1 MNQLKPVVSVIIP
14 VYNQEKYLRECLD
27 SVCNQSL
34 QNIEVICVN
43 DGSTDNSKEI
53 LGIYAKRDSRIR
65 ILSQKNQGAGAA
77 RNLGMQIAK
86 GKYLSFL
93 DSDDIFEPLM
103 LETMVRAIEKDNA
116 DVLVCRSDRFDT
128 NTGIRES
135 MPWSIRKDLLP
146 NFIPFNSGDV
156 KKNFFELFVWW
167 PWDKLYRKDYIDKI
181 GIQFQEL
188 RTTNDLFFVCT
199 SILIAD
205 RVSVISDI
213 LIHQRTNLKTSLS
226 STREKSWGNYLE
238 ALDALKEF
246 LTKHHIYEKYER
258 DFVNYCLNFSLWHL
272 DTITGH
278 SYSLLY
284 NALKEI
290 WLKRF
295 GILNHT
301 ENYFYNINNY
311 ARIAVILNNSP
322 EDILFSKIVQL
333 EKENEQLRYDYE
345 KIEHSLSFK
354 IGRLIT
360 AFPRKLRDGMKNG

>member
-1 MNQLKPVVSVIIP
+1 MPLVSVIIP
-14 VYNQEKYLRECLD
+14 IYNQEKYLRECLD
-27 SVCNQSL
+27 SICNQSL
-34 QNIEVICVN
+34 RNIEIICVN
-43 DGSTDNSKEI
+43 DGSTDKSSEI
-53 LGIYAKRDSRIR
+53 LENYVKQDSRIR

-77 RNLGMQIAK
+77 RNLGMKVAK
-86 GKYLSFL
+86 GEYLSFL

-205 RVSVISDI
+205 RVSIISDV

-333 EKENEQLRYDYE
+333 EKENE
-345 KIEHSLSFK
+345 
-354 IGRLIT
+354 
-360 AFPRKLRDGMKNG
+360 